1 MQGEVEDQSEKE
13 HDEAAKRT
21 SYRQKIFKKSS
32 TAYAE
37 NKNV

>member
-21 SYRQKIFKKSS
+21 SYRQKNLQK
-32 TAYAE
+32 
-37 NKNV
+37 VQHGLC